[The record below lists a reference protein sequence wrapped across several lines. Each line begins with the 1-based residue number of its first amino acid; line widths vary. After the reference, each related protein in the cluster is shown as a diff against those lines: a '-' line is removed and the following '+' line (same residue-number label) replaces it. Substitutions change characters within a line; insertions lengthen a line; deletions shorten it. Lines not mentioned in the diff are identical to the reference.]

1 MARALVLLC
10 ACIAVGGALAQD
22 APVPNAVDRA
32 DPQAVVR
39 AYVDACRAG
48 DVEAALALVV
58 GDDGLKAS
66 LREMSGERGQVRAA
80 LGLDFEAMLTEI
92 GLTPAM
98 GKRDLQIVDAQAADE
113 TATVT
118 ARETTPR
125 ESRFVLVKD
134 AEGKWGIDFEATAKA
149 TTGAEKSY
157 IVWQGEMRAR
167 ARAEAGAQG
176 GGQPRA
182 PDYWQRRNALQALA
196 SRLTE
201 MAQANGKFP
210 AAETWTDDVIAY
222 CLDPAVVEPP
232 QEWGGKYGFALN
244 ASIAGEPLPN
254 DWHQRQ
260 SMVILYETQGTG
272 SNLSGDPD
280 EAVAALP
287 EDSDGVIVAFA
298 DGNVFLVPRDMTV
311 QAMAQSWELG
321 EMCQRRVSVLCRALL
336 AYARDHEGMLPAA
349 EEWCD
354 AIGLYVRPEDM
365 GPEAFVCPGAL
376 DLDYGY
382 AINVDLAGK
391 DIRQLRNHSRYCLIL
406 PAAEGV
412 RNEARQVPEK
422 VDMGRH
428 TQRWGEGGLGVTV
441 GLLSG
446 SSTTLTEGQ
455 MYPRPPEQ

>member
-1 MARALVLLC
+1 MRRMSMLLW
-10 ACIAVGGALAQD
+10 ACSVVIGALAQD
-22 APVPNAVDRA
+22 APAADTVDRT
-32 DPQAVVR
+32 DPRAVVQ
-39 AYVDACRAG
+39 AYVDACAAG
-48 DVEAALALVV
+48 DTQAALALLTA
-58 GDDGLKAS
+58 DEDLKAS
-66 LREMSGERGQVRAA
+66 LTELTGEAA
-80 LGLDFEAMLTEI
+80 RDARQAMGVGFEAMLTEI

-98 GKRDLQIVDAQAADE
+98 AKRDLQIVDAQAADG

-118 ARETTPR
+118 TRETTPR
-125 ESRFVLVKD
+125 ENRFVLVKD

-149 TTGAEKSY
+149 TTGAERSY
-157 IVWQGEMRAR
+157 IVWQSEMRAR
-167 ARAEAGAQG
+167 ARAQQPG
-176 GGQPRA
+176 GGGGPRS
-182 PDYWQRRNALQALA
+182 PDYWQRRNALQTLS

-222 CLDPAVVEPP
+222 HLDSAVVEPP
-232 QEWGGKYGFALN
+232 EEWGGKYGFALN
-244 ASIAGEPLPN
+244 AGIAGQPLPD

-260 SMVILYETQGTG
+260 SMVILYETQEPG
-272 SNLSGDPD
+272 SNLWGDPD
-280 EAVAALP
+280 EAIARLP
-287 EDSDGVIVAFA
+287 EDSDGLVVAFA
-298 DGNVFLVPRDMTV
+298 DGNVSLVPPDMTV
-311 QAMAQSWELG
+311 QAMVQSWELG
-321 EMCQRRVSVLCRALL
+321 ETCQRRVSVLCRGLL
-336 AYARDHEGMLPAA
+336 SYARDHEGMLPAA
-349 EEWCD
+349 DEWCD

-382 AINVDLAGK
+382 AINADLAGK

-412 RNEARQVPEK
+412 RNEARKVPEK